1 MDTINFY
8 GVKKQRNIVSPPE
21 DSDDDRIEE
30 SDIDDDDMN
39 QVHQQDYF
47 QSNFIYIDILLL
59 FYIMSYVKNMINM
72 LFIQYFY
79 YKI

>member
-1 MDTINFY
+1 MDTIKFY

-30 SDIDDDDMN
+30 SGSDGDDMH

-47 QSNFIYIDILLL
+47 QSNFIYI
-59 FYIMSYVKNMINM
+59 YIVVFLYNVLCKN
-72 LFIQYFY
+72 YD
-79 YKI
+79 